1 MSTPTNGNDGGMKI
15 TCPSCHHVFSATPQK
30 PEFSNN
36 FKVSVVTV
44 SHERLLRCPSSKCRQ
59 PFVWVVQA
67 AQLMMNVQPVG
78 DEVVEQVEGT
88 KLIKSALELV
98 GGH

>member
-1 MSTPTNGNDGGMKI
+1 MSTPTNGNNEGMQI
-15 TCPSCHHVFSATPQK
+15 TCPTCAQVFSATPQK

-44 SHERLLRCPSSKCRQ
+44 SHEKLLRCSNSKCRQ

-78 DEVVEQVEGT
+78 EEVVEQVEGT
-88 KLIKSALELV
+88 KLIKSALEIV
-98 GGH
+98 GSH